1 MTTSPH
7 PPPPPYRNIGSSGSA
22 AVICD
27 NFQLISSDEA
37 LKQNLNNSVKMDL
50 NLKTNSSYHE
60 LCLSSLVL
68 IKGYQIWKACLQ
80 LSASQSYSPH
90 VMIQSA
96 NTTTKTDLNYSF

>member
-1 MTTSPH
+1 MQIKLLVLLLLY
-7 PPPPPYRNIGSSGSA
+7 PPLPYRNIGRSGSA

-68 IKGYQIWKACLQ
+68 IKGYQI
-80 LSASQSYSPH
+80 
-90 VMIQSA
+90 
-96 NTTTKTDLNYSF
+96 